1 MMKET
6 PMGAVR
12 TLLVLFVFLHLPQL
26 FNSSSLFAADGKV
39 LVFGRVHDDPVRS
52 IKDRQEFVDY
62 LASKLAP
69 LGITAGRILVVEKM
83 HLLAQALKE
92 GKVDLFHDSLV
103 PTLVLSKRAGSVPIL
118 RQWKYGEAE
127 YAGIIVVKKNSGIKT
142 LADLRGKVIAF
153 DEPHST
159 SASVL
164 PRMLL
169 EEKKLKTVEIKAPGT
184 VKPDVVG
191 YMYGTDGNAT
201 NVLITGRADAA
212 ATIHREIERLKPEIR
227 ESLQIIGRTMSVP
240 RQLMA
245 VRKDLDPKIINAV
258 KEILITM
265 EKEPTG
271 QGVLTRQQ
279 NTTKFDDIPPGS
291 LAQFK
296 SIEKFVFSSLG
307 KEVDSW

>member
-1 MMKET
+1 
-6 PMGAVR
+6 MGAFR
-12 TLLVLFVFLHLPQL
+12 TILVLLVFLQWPLFFDP
-26 FNSSSLFAADGKV
+26 SSLFAADGKV

-52 IKDRQEFVDY
+52 IKDRQELVDY
-62 LASKLAP
+62 MAAKLAP
-69 LGITAGRILVVEKM
+69 FGITAGKIQVVEKI

-127 YAGIIVVKKNSGIKT
+127 YEGIIVVKKNSGMKT
-142 LADLRGKVIAF
+142 LADLKGKVIAF

-169 EEKKLKTVEIKAPGT
+169 EEKKLRTVEVKAPGT

-191 YMYGTDGNAT
+191 YVYGTDGNAT
-201 NVLITGRADAA
+201 NVFITGRADAA
-212 ATIHREIERLKPEIR
+212 ATINREIERLKPEVR
-227 ESLQIIGRTMSVP
+227 EGLQIIGHTMSVP

-245 VRKDLDPKIINAV
+245 VRKDLDPKFINAV
-258 KEILITM
+258 KEILIGM
-265 EKEPTG
+265 EKDPAG
-271 QGVLTRQQ
+271 KGVLTRQQ
-279 NTTKFDDIPPGS
+279 NTTKFDEIPPGS
-291 LAQFK
+291 LAQFR